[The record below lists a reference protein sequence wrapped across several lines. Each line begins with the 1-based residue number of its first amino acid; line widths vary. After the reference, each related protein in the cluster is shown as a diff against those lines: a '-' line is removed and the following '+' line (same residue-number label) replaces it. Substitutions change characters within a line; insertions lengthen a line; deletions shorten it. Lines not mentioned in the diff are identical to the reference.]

1 MPSRRFYIA
10 GRTEFHN
17 LRRTKG
23 KALSLSRRKKVRL
36 EEDEEEDEDEPS
48 LGRIA
53 QDLQMVSSS
62 IIVMLLFGLMSA
74 NIYTPVWFC
83 NHRL

>member
-10 GRTEFHN
+10 GRAEFHN

-23 KALSLSRRKKVRL
+23 KALSLSRRRKVRL
-36 EEDEEEDEDEPS
+36 EEDEEDEDEPN

-62 IIVMLLFGLMSA
+62 IIVMLLFGLVSA

>member
-1 MPSRRFYIA
+1 MPSRRFYIS

-23 KALSLSRRKKVRL
+23 KALSLSRKRKVHL
-36 EEDEEEDEDEPS
+36 EEDEDEDEPS

-62 IIVMLLFGLMSA
+62 MIVMALCLQLQLYGFVTIG
-74 NIYTPVWFC
+74 C
-83 NHRL
+83 KGGE